1 MGMYYLSKN
10 YKEINSAGN
19 KAKTDIE
26 AILKQQGYKEAG
38 LPQTNYRNNIIG
50 FLVTLMSVLKVVFT
64 ISKNDTV
71 ILQYPFK
78 KYYSFVCKL
87 VHYKGGKVITFIHDL
102 GSFRRKKLTIPEEI
116 KRLAHSDILIV
127 HNERMKEWLLEQNY
141 QKPIVCLEIFDY
153 LSSTQA
159 TTKPLNKDMFRV
171 IYAGGLSY
179 KKNRFLYL
187 VDEVISRW
195 HFVLYG
201 NGFEQEQIKN
211 PDAFTYKGF
220 TPSDELITNAEG
232 DFGLVWDGESITTCS
247 GTFGEYLKYN
257 NPHKASL
264 YIRCQLPVIIWKQ
277 AALASFVSENKI
289 GICIDSLEELKDIL
303 PAISKEEYLEMK
315 ENTKEISRR
324 LSTGYYSTKALK
336 TAEKLL
342 FG

>member
-159 TTKPLNKDMFRV
+159 TNKPLNKDMFRV

-264 YIRCQLPVIIWKQ
+264 YIRCQLPVIIWKE

-303 PAISKEEYLEMK
+303 PSISKEEYLEMK

-336 TAEKLL
+336 DAEKLL